1 MLSGKL
7 THYRLTPSAIAD
19 LEEIWRYT
27 AEHWSIDQAERY
39 ADSFSQ
45 SFETL
50 LRMPKIARERQEFTP
65 PVRLHRSGQHLIV
78 YRIEAGHILVIRILG
93 GRQDWAAILKALD
106 T

>member
-1 MLSGKL
+1 MSSGKP
-7 THYRLTPSAIAD
+7 THYRLTPRAIAD

-39 ADSFSQ
+39 TDSFSQ

-50 LRMPKIARERQEFTP
+50 LSMPEIARERQEFTP
-65 PVRLHRSGQHLIV
+65 PVRIHPSGQHLIV
-78 YRIEAGHILVIRILG
+78 YRIESGHILVIRILG